1 MVLSEWLL
9 VGVAS
14 TFAAA
19 GGVAQRQQR
28 LRHLQRVTRSLSFPD
43 GAPRVLILSASIGG
57 GHNAAAAVLRHDLER
72 LGSHACILDGFA
84 LATPL
89 LSRCFA
95 SAYPLQ
101 LRYTPW
107 LYELQFRSSHL
118 RTWTR
123 MWRRIYAGLGGVAF
137 RRLIEELHPDVVVST
152 YPLVTQALGVL
163 RSTGRLLTPVAATV
177 TDYGVHRLWIAPGVD
192 LHLVPS
198 RVSAEQVEDATGEV
212 RVMQPLVREA
222 FRQSRNRAA
231 VRQRYGFAADD
242 FVALVVAGAWGIGHV
257 ELIVRDVV
265 ECGVRVVVVCGK
277 NQELAE
283 QLRREYAGRPTV
295 QVLGWTDQLPEL
307 MTAADC
313 LIQNAGGLTCL
324 EAIACGLPVLM
335 YRPIAGHGVFNAA
348 AMERAGA
355 ARWIRSAD
363 ELRMVLRGA
372 AAGRIQL
379 PVPKIDEDAVPAA
392 EAILTLVAGRGA
404 RIGTGRTLAAQLL
417 RSGSS

>member
-9 VGVAS
+9 VGLAS

-28 LRHLQRVTRSLSFPD
+28 LRHLQRVTRSLAFPD
-43 GAPRVLILSASIGG
+43 GSPRVLILSASIGG

-72 LGSHACILDGFA
+72 LGSQVRVLDGFA

-89 LSRCFA
+89 LSRYFA
-95 SAYPLQ
+95 WVYPFQ
-101 LRYTPW
+101 LRYTPF
-107 LYELQFRSSHL
+107 LYELQFRSSHR

-123 MWRRIYAGLGGVAF
+123 IWRRIYAGLGGAAF
-137 RRLIEELHPDVVVST
+137 HSLIEELQPDVVVST

-163 RSTGRLLTPVAATV
+163 RSTGRLLSPVVATV

-198 RVSAEQVEDATGEV
+198 RVSAEQVADATGDV

-231 VRQRYGFAADD
+231 VRHRYGLAPDD

-265 ECGVRVVVVCGK
+265 DCGVRVIVVCGK

-283 QLRREYAGRPTV
+283 RLRREYAGCPSV
-295 QVLGWTDQLPEL
+295 QVWGWTDQLPEL

-355 ARWIRSAD
+355 ARWIRSVE

-372 AAGRIQL
+372 AAGRIRL
-379 PVPKIDEDAVPAA
+379 PVPKVDEDAVPAA
-392 EAILTLVAGRGA
+392 EAILALVADRDA
-404 RIGTGRTLAAQLL
+404 RIGASRTFAPQLV
-417 RSGSS
+417 RTGSS

>member
-89 LSRCFA
+89 LSRYFA
-95 SAYPLQ
+95 WAYPLQ

-295 QVLGWTDQLPEL
+295 QVLGLDGPVARAHDGSRLPDPECWWIDVSGGHRLWLTGVDVPTDRWSWRFQRCCHGASRCGALDPERGRVAYGPARCCGWTD
-307 MTAADC
+307 
-313 LIQNAGGLTCL
+313 
-324 EAIACGLPVLM
+324 PV
-335 YRPIAGHGVFNAA
+335 
-348 AMERAGA
+348 AGA
-355 ARWIRSAD
+355 ENR
-363 ELRMVLRGA
+363 
-372 AAGRIQL
+372 
-379 PVPKIDEDAVPAA
+379 
-392 EAILTLVAGRGA
+392 
-404 RIGTGRTLAAQLL
+404 
-417 RSGSS
+417 

>member
-28 LRHLQRVTRSLSFPD
+28 LRRLQRVTRSLAFPD
-43 GAPRVLILSASIGG
+43 GSPRVLILSASIGG
-57 GHNAAAAVLRHDLER
+57 GHNAAAAVLRQDLER
-72 LGSHACILDGFA
+72 LGSQVRVLDGFA

-89 LSRCFA
+89 LSRSFA
-95 SAYPLQ
+95 WAYPFQ
-101 LRYTPW
+101 LRYIPW
-107 LYELQFRSSHL
+107 LYELQFRSSH
-118 RTWTR
+118 RPTWTR
-123 MWRRIYAGLGGVAF
+123 MWRRIYAGLGGAAF
-137 RRLIEELHPDVVVST
+137 RRLVEELQPDVVVST

-163 RSTGRLLTPVAATV
+163 RSTGRLLTPVVATV

-198 RVSAEQVEDATGEV
+198 RVSAEQAEDATGEV

-222 FRQSRNRAA
+222 FRQSRNRTAL
-231 VRQRYGFAADD
+231 RHRYGFAPSD

-265 ECGVRVVVVCGK
+265 DCGVRVIVVCGK

-283 QLRREYAGRPTV
+283 RLRREYAGCPSV
-295 QVLGWTDQLPEL
+295 QVWGWTDQLAEL

-324 EAIACGLPVLM
+324 EAIACGLPLLM
-335 YRPIAGHGVFNAA
+335 YRPVAGHGVFNAA

-355 ARWIRSAD
+355 ARWIRSVE
-363 ELRMVLRGA
+363 ELRMVLRSA
-372 AAGRIQL
+372 AAGRIRL
-379 PVPKIDEDAVPAA
+379 PAPKIDEDAVPAA
-392 EAILTLVAGRGA
+392 EAILALVAGREA
-404 RIGTGRTLAAQLL
+404 RIGASRTFAPQLV